1 MHQHVLNIA
10 FFLSDGYTGYHG
22 TCMEHC
28 IPSISDVLP
37 KINTITMIPSTASQQ
52 QQLAEKST

>member
-1 MHQHVLNIA
+1 MHQHVLNIP
-10 FFLSDGYTGYHG
+10 FVLSDGYTGYHG

-37 KINTITMIPSTASQQ
+37 KINTITKYDSQQ
-52 QQLAEKST
+52 RRVGQLLG